1 MGFFSLF
8 AGAPKDERNQQ
19 KDTWSSLGNISKTAT
34 GNASDLTGRGKEA
47 TGTASNLFT
56 SIAKGDRT
64 ALAPAVNAAV
74 EGADAAKRE
83 QAQVGT
89 ARGGGASSGNQ
100 QIEDHTRQLVSSLLG
115 EAQVGAA
122 DKLAAIG
129 SGETNQ
135 AMTALGI
142 GSETESNLSSL
153 LHKDIAEKDATAA
166 KMWGSLIK
174 GGLSLATAGVS
185 PGGLFSGGGDNS
197 AAALSKVA
205 WPQ

>member
-1 MGFFSLF
+1 MGLF
-8 AGAPKDERNQQ
+8 TGASKEERQRQ
-19 KDTWSSLGNISKTAT
+19 ESTWNNLGDISKTSMTSA
-34 GNASDLTGRGKEA
+34 GELGKKGKEDM
-47 TGTASNLFT
+47 GTASNLFQ

-83 QAQVGT
+83 QAQMGT
-89 ARGGGASSGNQ
+89 ARGGGASSHNQ
-100 QIEDHTRQLVSSLLG
+100 QIEDHTRELISSLLG

-142 GSETESNLSSL
+142 GSGTETNLSSL
-153 LHKDIAEKDATAA
+153 LHKDIAEKDASAA
-166 KMWGSLIK
+166 KMWGSLIS
-174 GGLSLATAGVS
+174 GGLSLATGGLS
-185 PGGLFSGGGDNS
+185 GGLGGLFGKGGTPNYAGAGWTPD
-197 AAALSKVA
+197 K
-205 WPQ
+205 